1 MIDHDGNVS
10 NLDGIENGRLSA
22 QCLVADKDP
31 LRETLSLVSCFR
43 ERK

>member
-31 LRETLSLVSCFR
+31 LTETLSLVSCFR